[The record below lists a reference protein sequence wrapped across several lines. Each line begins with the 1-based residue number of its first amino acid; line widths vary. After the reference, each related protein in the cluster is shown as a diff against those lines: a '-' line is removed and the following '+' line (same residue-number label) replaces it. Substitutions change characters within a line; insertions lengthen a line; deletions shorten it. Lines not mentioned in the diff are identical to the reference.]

1 LLDKEGK
8 REIELGMKRGAKMI
22 KNKDEII
29 KDNANKISDIVKT
42 HVDELDVLSE
52 TSQFTIDNIE
62 KMWDKLDKN
71 AREIYREIGQEVIA
85 QIDEKRII
93 KSKKANTGKKE

>member
-1 LLDKEGK
+1 
-8 REIELGMKRGAKMI
+8 MKRGAKMI